1 MLAKEATGG
10 AMTMQR
16 KIGNCLGALIGVLV
30 VSVLSPAQAQQ
41 PTPAQTDAVRQSCR
55 SDFMADCTGVQP
67 GTREALQCLQHN
79 VAKLSPSC
87 KTAVRATMP
96 APPPAAAA
104 PAPPPPAV
112 ATAPSPP
119 PAAAGPAPA
128 VAPLKVRAFI
138 MPQRRIVIT
147 TICSGDAP
155 KLCPGM
161 PPIGP
166 GLLNCLA
173 AHASALSKQ
182 CYDAIGR
189 VSEN

>member
-1 MLAKEATGG
+1 
-10 AMTMQR
+10 MQR
-16 KIGNCLGALIGVLV
+16 QIANCLGALIGVLA

-104 PAPPPPAV
+104 PAPPPPPAV

-119 PAAAGPAPA
+119 PAAAAPAPA
-128 VAPLKVRAFI
+128 VGPLKADRSGLAELPGDTRIRFVETVLRRDRLR
-138 MPQRRIVIT
+138 QREI
-147 TICSGDAP
+147 AP
-155 KLCPGM
+155 GRWAYPG
-161 PPIGP
+161 P
-166 GLLNCLA
+166 
-173 AHASALSKQ
+173 
-182 CYDAIGR
+182 AI
-189 VSEN
+189 